1 MISEHQK
8 ALCLA
13 LVHKHV
19 KEHES
24 YRSWVPEYSAIRE
37 SAPQSLMGYMYTM
50 QVKHHAIL
58 IAGHYRQKAMY
69 RKMLKALKCT
79 CKFEAL

>member
-1 MISEHQK
+1 MLSEDQK
-8 ALCLA
+8 AVCLA

-19 KEHES
+19 KEHAS
-24 YRSWVPEYSAIRE
+24 YKSWVPEYSAIRE
-37 SAPQSLMGYMYTM
+37 SAPQSLMGYMYTP
-50 QVKHHAIL
+50 VKHHAIL

-79 CKFEAL
+79 CKFEVL

>member
-1 MISEHQK
+1 MLSEDQK
-8 ALCLA
+8 AICLA

-19 KEHES
+19 KETQE

-37 SAPQSLMGYMYTM
+37 TVPRSMMGFMYRPVT
-50 QVKHHAIL
+50 HHAIL

-79 CKFEAL
+79 CKFEVL